1 MEKNMQPSQLINPRA
16 FSHVGISVSDVE
28 KAVEKAVE
36 FHSDVMGWY
45 SIMKPTEIFEEVH
58 SEGMPIT

>member
-16 FSHVGISVSDVE
+16 FSHVGISVSD
-28 KAVEKAVE
+28 VEKAVE

-58 SEGMPIT
+58 SEGMPNT